1 VLTLT
6 DVKYALYEAQG
17 GITVVPAE
25 TSGPAELLDNA
36 LMQDSPRPQAM

>member
-1 VLTLT
+1 MLTLV
-6 DVKYALYEAQG
+6 DVKYILYEAKG

-36 LMQDSPRPQAM
+36 LMQDSPRPQAT